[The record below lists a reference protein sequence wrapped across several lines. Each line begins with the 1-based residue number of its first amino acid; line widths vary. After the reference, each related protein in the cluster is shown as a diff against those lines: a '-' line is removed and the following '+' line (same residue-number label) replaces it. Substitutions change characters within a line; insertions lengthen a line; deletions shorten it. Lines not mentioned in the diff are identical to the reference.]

1 MSLLRLL
8 ANVALK
14 HTMTVIL
21 KRIKMERNIKYGI
34 TISRNKIRTNL
45 F

>member
-1 MSLLRLL
+1 MPLLQLL

-14 HTMTVIL
+14 HTMTIIL
-21 KRIKMERNIKYGI
+21 KTFKMERNIKYGI